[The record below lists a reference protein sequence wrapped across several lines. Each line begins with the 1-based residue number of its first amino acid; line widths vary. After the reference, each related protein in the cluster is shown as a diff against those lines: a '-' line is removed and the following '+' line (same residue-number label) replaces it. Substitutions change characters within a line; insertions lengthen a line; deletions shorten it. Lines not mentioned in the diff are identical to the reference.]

1 MTARSKVTRV
11 TAKDPRTQTATK
23 ASAAPASA
31 PKAAHAPDTGTQPAQ
46 APLGTPVA
54 TDAPKG
60 KKEDLVSVTVHT
72 AFNLTPDDGSER
84 IRYETG
90 VQDIPRSH
98 ADHWYSAP
106 HLDKNED

>member
-1 MTARSKVTRV
+1 MHRIPAPSPRKRPWARL
-11 TAKDPRTQTATK
+11 
-23 ASAAPASA
+23 SAE
-31 PKAAHAPDTGTQPAQ
+31 
-46 APLGTPVA
+46 
-54 TDAPKG
+54 APKG
-60 KKEDLVSVTVHT
+60 KKEELVSVTVHT